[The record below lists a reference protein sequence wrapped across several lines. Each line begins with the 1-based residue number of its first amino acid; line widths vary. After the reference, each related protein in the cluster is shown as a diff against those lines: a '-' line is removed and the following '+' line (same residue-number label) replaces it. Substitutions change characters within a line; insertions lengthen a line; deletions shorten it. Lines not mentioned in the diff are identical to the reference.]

1 MPLMRLMSRSHLGI
15 GLAYLACFVLLD
27 WLSYVHPFAAF
38 GITPWNPQ
46 TGLSFALILLFGP
59 EFLPWL
65 PVALLVADLVVRELP
80 LPITAEAL
88 VVLITGLGYGGAALL
103 LLSPRIQFDPALPSK
118 RHLLWLMAVAVASI
132 ALVALGHVLVLLSYG
147 IIAMHDAAPAAMRAF
162 VGDLIGVAVFTP
174 FFLIAFTRRH
184 FPTPSP
190 EMAAAV
196 LSALLALWVVFG
208 FAGTFRFQLFY
219 VLFLPVVWIA
229 VRFGL
234 EGVTLGLVVTQLG
247 LIAAIQISGQSS
259 ADVVAFQAL
268 MLVLGVTGLAIGVL
282 VAEQQRTQRQLR
294 LHQEALSRAAR
305 LGTMG
310 EFAAAVAHEINQPL
324 TAISNYSRLAK
335 QAAERKPPDA
345 DAAVKAAADAI
356 AQVDRAGAVVRRLR
370 DFIRL
375 GRIEV
380 HPVAVTTLVDE
391 TLAVCRPELESNAI
405 ECEARFARDLPL
417 ILVDALQIEQV
428 LLNLIRNATEAL
440 AQAGRY
446 DGRIVI
452 EAIRQRPRM
461 VLITVSDNGPGLDPE
476 LIEQPIAAF
485 ATTKGDGL
493 GLGLSLSRSIVEGH
507 GGQLHIES
515 TPRGVRV
522 SFTLLGAPQGSSGA

>member
-1 MPLMRLMSRSHLGI
+1 MRLMSRSHLGI
-15 GLAYLACFVLLD
+15 GLAYLGCFVLLD

-59 EFLPWL
+59 QFLPWL
-65 PVALLVADLVVRELP
+65 PAALLVADIVVRDLP
-80 LPITAEAL
+80 LPITAEML
-88 VVLITGLGYGGAALL
+88 VVLITGLGYGAAALL

-132 ALVALGHVLVLLSYG
+132 ALVTLGHVFVLLALR
-147 IIAMHDAAPAAMRAF
+147 IIAAHDVAPAAMRAF
-162 VGDLIGVAVFTP
+162 IGDLIGVAVFTP
-174 FFLIAFTRRH
+174 FLLIAFTRRR
-184 FPTPSP
+184 FPTLSL
-190 EMAAAV
+190 EMVVAV
-196 LSALLALWVVFG
+196 LSTLVALWVVFG
-208 FAGTFRFQLFY
+208 FTDSFRFQLFY

-234 EGVTLGLVVTQLG
+234 EGVTLGLVVTQIG
-247 LIAAIQISGQSS
+247 LIAAIQLSEQSS

-268 MLVLGVTGLAIGVL
+268 MMVLAVTGLAIGVL

-305 LGTMG
+305 LGAMG
-310 EFAAAVAHEINQPL
+310 EFAAAIAHEINQPL

-335 QAAERKPPDA
+335 QAAERTPPDS
-345 DAAVKAAADAI
+345 DAAARAATDAI
-356 AQVDRAGAVVRRLR
+356 AQVDRAGAVVHRLR

-380 HPVAVTTLVDE
+380 RPVAVATLVDE
-391 TLAVCRPELESNAI
+391 TLAVCRPELECHSI
-405 ECEARFARDLPL
+405 ECETRLTRDLPL
-417 ILVDALQIEQV
+417 LLADALQIEQV

-440 AQAGRY
+440 AHAGRY
-446 DGRIVI
+446 DGHIVV
-452 EAIRQRPRM
+452 EALRRSPEM

-476 LIEQPIAAF
+476 LKEQPIAAF

-493 GLGLSLSRSIVEGH
+493 GLGLALSRSIVEAH
-507 GGQLHIES
+507 GGELHIES
-515 TPRGVRV
+515 TPRGVRA
-522 SFTLLGAPQGSSGA
+522 SFTLPSATGSSGA